1 MGTQTLAGISRKRR
15 RNFEAMVQEAE
26 ILGEKYRLEARI
38 AEGGMGAVWRARH
51 VALGHIVAIKILPP
65 GRSGSDGVVERFLQ
79 EARIIAGI
87 RHRNVI
93 GIVDFGTIEGNRPY
107 IVMEHL
113 DGEPLSA
120 RLRRSPDLSFGEVIV
135 ILSDVLGGLASV
147 HATGILHG
155 DVKPE
160 NVFLAV
166 DAEGALSAKLI
177 DFGVSRSIH
186 ESDES
191 ARLAGTPPYMAPE
204 QLQRDSEV
212 DTRADLYAVG
222 VMAYEI
228 FGGAPPYSGRDVS
241 EIIAATVRGGA
252 KPVRERRPEL
262 DERLALFID
271 RAISTM
277 PAKRFFSAKEMR
289 AALLEI
295 AGAIAPELA
304 TADRVT
310 PTFIVSAAAH
320 AGGAARARA
329 DAPTPAAPLYSSSAA
344 LDALAPLVSEATQQI
359 DHRTM
364 VMPMPKRPKRGVL
377 PFVGAGAAIVVVSA
391 AAGLM
396 MRSPESRASGART
409 AVTAE
414 VAPARGTPPQA
425 APQPAAVAAPAPAPA
440 TVSLQGLPDDAIVYV
455 DDARTTLADGTLSFA
470 RDGRVHSI
478 EVRAPGRVSWR
489 VGYLART
496 NASYHVVLEEAGA
509 PAAAVAPQTGDA
521 PAEPARRVTK
531 RASDSS
537 SLTRDPGF

>member
-1 MGTQTLAGISRKRR
+1 
-15 RNFEAMVQEAE
+15 MVQEAE

-51 VALGHIVAIKILPP
+51 VTLGHIVAIKILPP

-120 RLRRSPDLSFGEVIV
+120 RLTRSPDLSFAEVIV
-135 ILSDVLGGLASV
+135 ILSDILSGLASV

-204 QLQRDSEV
+204 QLQRDGVV

-222 VMAYEI
+222 VIAYEI
-228 FGGAPPYSGRDVS
+228 FGGVPPYSGRDVS

-271 RAISTM
+271 RAISTV
-277 PAKRFFSAKEMR
+277 PSKRFFAAKEMR

-295 AGAIAPELA
+295 AGAISPDLG

-310 PTFIVSAAAH
+310 PTFVVSATAL
-320 AGGAARARA
+320 AGGSARARA
-329 DAPTPAAPLYSSSAA
+329 DAPTPAEPVYTSSAA

-364 VMPMPKRPKRGVL
+364 VMQMPKRPKRSVL
-377 PFVGAGAAIVVVSA
+377 PFVGAGVAILAVST
-391 AAGLM
+391 AAGWM
-396 MRSPESRASGART
+396 MRSPKPAPNTPRT
-409 AVTAE
+409 AAS
-414 VAPARGTPPQA
+414 AQA
-425 APQPAAVAAPAPAPA
+425 APEPALARVAAQPAAIAAPAPA
-440 TVSLQGLPDDAIVYV
+440 TVSLHGVPDDAIVYV
-455 DDARTTLADGTLSFA
+455 DDARTTLADGALSFA
-470 RDGRVHSI
+470 RDGQVHSI

-496 NASYHVVLEEAGA
+496 NASYHVVLEEAGS
-509 PAAAVAPQTGDA
+509 PAAAAA
-521 PAEPARRVTK
+521 PAPSDVRSSAEPVRRVTK
-531 RASDSS
+531 RASDTS